1 MNGLVK
7 NKKSL
12 ALIIIITLAAAAV
25 MGISISSCQKK
36 DAET

>member
-1 MNGLVK
+1 MNGSVK

-12 ALIIIITLAAAAV
+12 ALIMIITIVAAAV